1 MEEWIVWAAVAAV
14 LIFTYALCKVAGDG
28 TREEE
33 RQEQIDR
40 KEVDTDEL
48 EI

>member
-1 MEEWIVWAAVAAV
+1 MLGTIIAILAILAAAFAWS
-14 LIFTYALCKVAGDG
+14 LCKVAGDG

-40 KEVDTDEL
+40 KTSND
-48 EI
+48 